1 MVQAITPD
9 GRKHV
14 LTSWQQAE
22 HTQQISTVSPQ
33 DQTPASVEMGEKGCT
48 GFDGGKKASA
58 GFYGAEDRFAS
69 AVSSSNTGNCQSTN
83 SSRFGHR
90 SHEVED
96 PCDSTGSS
104 RLAQNICSGE
114 TQKCNSFA
122 SMRSF
127 IDAADPSQHPLSPG
141 SLGSSWSRKQ
151 LFTSKSTQQKSAAP
165 RQNCRWRLSHMVSS
179 QWFESACGAAIFGNS
194 VLIAYEAD
202 YAALHIGNS
211 AERLPIMDCLEAAFT
226 IFYTVELI
234 LRWMAHGCALLNQ
247 NERLWTMFDTSLVL
261 GAIYH
266 QAAYFTSQNSSSNHI
281 FLRMLRVVKMLK
293 VLRMVR
299 IMRMFKELRL
309 IVASI
314 KGSMKSMLWAI
325 ILISIITFIAG
336 VAFLQAATEYL
347 QDHLG
352 NIPEEQAITIQSNW
366 GRLSTAMLTLYM
378 ASTGGDSWK
387 GMANSLIPVG
397 YSYYTLFLFYI
408 SFFLL
413 VVMNTL
419 TSLFLEATI
428 QNADK
433 DKDTV
438 VRETIRKKKEYMK
451 RAAELFEILDA
462 DGSGEITEE
471 EFEMHAKDPE
481 MVAFASS
488 LDVDV
493 TDIAQFYD
501 VLSCQGKFKVDCET
515 FVVGCMASKG
525 SARSL
530 DMQGVIA
537 VQKRTEHNLAE
548 IAGECRHILA
558 QIESLNQ
565 HKKHKLS
572 L

>member
-1 MVQAITPD
+1 
-9 GRKHV
+9 
-14 LTSWQQAE
+14 
-22 HTQQISTVSPQ
+22 
-33 DQTPASVEMGEKGCT
+33 
-48 GFDGGKKASA
+48 
-58 GFYGAEDRFAS
+58 
-69 AVSSSNTGNCQSTN
+69 
-83 SSRFGHR
+83 
-90 SHEVED
+90 
-96 PCDSTGSS
+96 
-104 RLAQNICSGE
+104 
-114 TQKCNSFA
+114 
-122 SMRSF
+122 
-127 IDAADPSQHPLSPG
+127 
-141 SLGSSWSRKQ
+141 
-151 LFTSKSTQQKSAAP
+151 
-165 RQNCRWRLSHMVSS
+165 
-179 QWFESACGAAIFGNS
+179 
-194 VLIAYEAD
+194 
-202 YAALHIGNS
+202 
-211 AERLPIMDCLEAAFT
+211 
-226 IFYTVELI
+226 
-234 LRWMAHGCALLNQ
+234 
-247 NERLWTMFDTSLVL
+247 
-261 GAIYH
+261 
-266 QAAYFTSQNSSSNHI
+266 
-281 FLRMLRVVKMLK
+281 
-293 VLRMVR
+293 
-299 IMRMFKELRL
+299 
-309 IVASI
+309 
-314 KGSMKSMLWAI
+314 
-325 ILISIITFIAG
+325 
-336 VAFLQAATEYL
+336 
-347 QDHLG
+347 
-352 NIPEEQAITIQSNW
+352 
-366 GRLSTAMLTLYM
+366 
-378 ASTGGDSWK
+378 
-387 GMANSLIPVG
+387 MANSLIPVG

-525 SARSL
+525 SAMSL
-530 DMQGVIA
+530 DIQGVIA